1 MNQFGFE
8 SGQEN
13 GCNQPLTAPVSAA
26 KKQKIKLQI
35 PILIFALL
43 ALIGGFLQTFLQ
55 YKVSDDYSS
64 FGFVISNFDWLTVGK
79 MFLFVI
85 PVIILILYVAFL
97 YRYSACSF
105 LLPLIF
111 GMRLLAFLVICG
123 VYISYRPI
131 TAYFLIALL
140 YIVLEG
146 CMFISAFGGFKIKLL
161 FSIPLVL
168 EAICILYILVK
179 NYRFY
184 LSFNRADFFVYAIF
198 IIITPIFW
206 ALAWILF
213 VYRDKFNS
221 NACVP
226 QSAQTPRQMLLSL
239 KAAYESGSISREEYT
254 ARRAEIIKKL

>member
-1 MNQFGFE
+1 MSQYGYDPVQVNRF
-8 SGQEN
+8 
-13 GCNQPLTAPVSAA
+13 NQPTLAPLSAA
-26 KKQKIKLQI
+26 KRPKIALQI

-55 YKVSDDYSS
+55 YKVNYDFS
-64 FGFVISNFDWLTVGK
+64 FGFVINNFDWLTVGK

-198 IIITPIFW
+198 IIITPICW

-221 NACVP
+221 NARVP

-239 KAAYESGSISREEYT
+239 KAEYEGGRISKEEYT
-254 ARRAEIIKKL
+254 ARRAEIINRL